1 MLHLVPTGTMGSQTL
16 GGALPHRMNYEEE
29 ARGLL
34 GLRGYAQKW
43 DLDVQSSGDTEKVEV
58 E

>member
-1 MLHLVPTGTMGSQTL
+1 MGSQTL